1 MNLRSAYV
9 HVIADAAVSVLVIA
23 ALLFARAFGWVWLD
37 PAVGLVGMVVIL
49 SWAYGLLR
57 AAGAVL
63 LDMTPDEKLKEAIRS
78 RLETDGDFVSDLHL
92 WRVGP
97 GHRAAMVSV
106 VSANP
111 RPAEEHKVA
120 WPICRASAM

>member
-1 MNLRSAYV
+1 M
-9 HVIADAAVSVLVIA
+9 HVIADAAVSILVVA
-23 ALLFARAFGWVWLD
+23 ALLLARVFGWVWLD

-49 SWAYGLLR
+49 SWSYGLLR

-78 RLETDGDFVSDLHL
+78 RLETNGDFVSDLHL

-97 GHRAAMVSV
+97 GIARRWRRS
-106 VSANP
+106 SAQIRGRP
-111 RPAEEHKVA
+111 RSTRRN
-120 WPICRASAM
+120 WPIWQASVI